1 MPHAA
6 IASSITATYPHQHP
20 AKEVCFLPLMS
31 YMLTCKEASERH
43 CLALPV
49 STMMESGSA
58 CKEEVSLG
66 FRRLAIGRVIN
77 RTTTTGKEELHV
89 TNMVLQLSPTQ
100 GMDSCSQAHCTSA
113 DLLPRLHTSTMS
125 LWLCH
130 GEEGC
135 VIHSHPCCACQIVRV
150 LSAVLRNGN

>member
-1 MPHAA
+1 
-6 IASSITATYPHQHP
+6 
-20 AKEVCFLPLMS
+20 
-31 YMLTCKEASERH
+31 MLTCKEASERH

-125 LWLCH
+125 LPRVRTGNINMENVFRQKPVALS
-130 GEEGC
+130 
-135 VIHSHPCCACQIVRV
+135 IHNMPGSV
-150 LSAVLRNGN
+150 LEA